1 MGIAKIEGNK
11 GNKGNS
17 LINKGFECVALM
29 KMEKA
34 TKATIEQKLNLLPK
48 RKKRGNSLKPLY
60 SKHVAHVAHVA
71 P

>member
-34 TKATIEQKLNLLPK
+34 TKATIEQKLNLLPMLPK
-48 RKKRGNSLKPLY
+48 RKKE
-60 SKHVAHVAHVA
+60 ATA
-71 P
+71 